1 MADRAPYKGA
11 MVQPSPHFQDTV
23 AALSENGALKV
34 WSILVTIFGDLAQ
47 GEDEAITGPVLSAI
61 TERLGIKP
69 EAQRVALHRLRK
81 DGWIES
87 RKDGRVSRYQL
98 TQSGRAQSQAASPR
112 IYQRA
117 PVATAGWHALIA
129 PPGAAAERH
138 ITQDDLGA
146 KGYVQIQPS
155 VFLRAGPPRDAP
167 CAFLVVSPTGS
178 TVPDWVLEAV
188 APAAL
193 VNAYTAFADTLDA
206 IAPHID
212 EAQGWSSLERVA
224 ARVLI
229 LHGWRRLI
237 LRHTALTECLF
248 PDGWAGSR
256 CRQLVFAA
264 LDTLGDPTV
273 SPAVLSEPNIAAHI

>member
-1 MADRAPYKGA
+1 
-11 MVQPSPHFQDTV
+11 MVQPSAHFQDTV

-98 TQSGRAQSQAASPR
+98 TPSGRAQSQAASPR
-112 IYQRA
+112 IYQRT
-117 PVATAGWHALIA
+117 PTATAGWHALIA
-129 PPGAAAERH
+129 PPGAAADRH
-138 ITQDDLGA
+138 LTQDDLSA

-155 VFLRAGPPRDAP
+155 VFLRAGPLRDAP
-167 CAFLVVSPTGS
+167 CAFLPLASAGS
-178 TVPDWVLEAV
+178 AVPDWVLNAV
-188 APAAL
+188 APDAL
-193 VNAYTAFADTLDA
+193 VSAYTTFADTLDA
-206 IAPHID
+206 IAPHLQ
-212 EAQGWSSLERVA
+212 EAAQWSSLERVA

-229 LHGWRRLI
+229 LHGWRRLV
-237 LRHTALTECLF
+237 LRHTGLTDSLF

-264 LDTLGDPTV
+264 LDTLGEPTV
-273 SPAVLSEPNIAAHI
+273 SPAVLTEPKVAAHI